1 MSGECENGP
10 DEAGRIAAV
19 RRYDVLD
26 SPPDGAFER
35 VTALAARL
43 LDVPIAIVSIVDADR
58 IWFKS
63 HHGLDATQIDRSP
76 GLCASAILHDGPW
89 VLADASTDARA
100 LSNPLVA
107 GEFGLRFYAGV
118 PLTTHDGFNLGTLC
132 VIDRE
137 PRETTDDQLATLA
150 DLAALVMD
158 ELELRLS
165 SRKAVGLEAE
175 LRRAAEDMVA
185 TMRRNR
191 KRMEGLER
199 IQGRLLE
206 HMPDGVVM
214 WGGDGQIVAA
224 NPAAAALLGLSHG
237 ELLDPSSLA
246 PLRARLLAQD
256 GRRWKGATPPV
267 VALHTGVSQRDQIV
281 GVPNPPGGTRW
292 LSMSSIAHRNREGTV
307 DYVVTSLS
315 DVTARHAAWLAVAGE
330 HKEKRGR
337 VQNILRTGAVKMVF
351 QPIVALDT
359 GRIFGAEALARFP
372 GRRDKVP
379 DAWFAEAADVN
390 LGAEL
395 EVAAV
400 RAALCELDRLPAE
413 TYLFVNVSPAC
424 VTSAELHRLLAE
436 VPAGRVVLELTEHTL
451 VPNYEEL
458 ERSLS
463 DLRAGG
469 VLVAVDDAGAGF
481 ASMQHILNLRPDVIK
496 LDHALTHGIEEDPAR
511 RALVSALLKFGTEIG
526 ADILAEG
533 VETEAQLASLRVLGV
548 RYGQGYLLGEPTAL
562 PLPPSSSRG
571 RLRPTRRGAGALRF

>member
-1 MSGECENGP
+1 MSGECEHSP
-10 DEAGRIAAV
+10 DEARRIAAV

-43 LDVPIAIVSIVDADR
+43 FDVPMAIVSIVDTDR

-63 HHGLDATQIDRSP
+63 HHGLDATQTERSP
-76 GLCASAILHDGPW
+76 GLCASAILQDGPW
-89 VLADASTDARA
+89 VLADASMDARA

-137 PRETTDDQLATLA
+137 PRETTDEQLATLT

-165 SRKAVGLEAE
+165 SQRAVGLQAQ
-175 LRRAAEDMVA
+175 LRYVAED
-185 TMRRNR
+185 
-191 KRMEGLER
+191 
-199 IQGRLLE
+199 
-206 HMPDGVVM
+206 
-214 WGGDGQIVAA
+214 
-224 NPAAAALLGLSHG
+224 
-237 ELLDPSSLA
+237 
-246 PLRARLLAQD
+246 
-256 GRRWKGATPPV
+256 
-267 VALHTGVSQRDQIV
+267 
-281 GVPNPPGGTRW
+281 
-292 LSMSSIAHRNREGTV
+292 
-307 DYVVTSLS
+307 
-315 DVTARHAAWLAVAGE
+315 TAWHAAWLAVAGE
-330 HKEKRGR
+330 HEKKRER

-372 GRRDKVP
+372 GRRDKAP
-379 DAWFAEAADVN
+379 DAWFAEAADVS

-413 TYLFVNVSPAC
+413 TYLFVNVSPAS
-424 VTSAELHRLLAE
+424 VTSAELRRLLAE
-436 VPAGRVVLELTEHTL
+436 VPAGRVILELTEHTL

-458 ERSLS
+458 DRSLS
-463 DLRAGG
+463 DLRADG

-496 LDHALTHGIEEDPAR
+496 LDKALTHGIDEDPAR
-511 RALVSALLKFGTEIG
+511 RALVAALLKFGTEIG

-533 VETEAQLASLRVLGV
+533 IETEAQLASLRVLGV

-571 RLRPTRRGAGALRF
+571 RLRPNRRAAGALRF